1 MASILVVDDSAVDRK
16 VIGALL
22 QKGSAHAIA
31 FASDGAEAL
40 SHVGRAMPDLIVT
53 DLMMPKMDGLQLVR
67 AIRVQYPSVPVILTT
82 AHGSELLAVEA
93 LKNGAAGYVPKAHLA
108 ERLLETVEEVL
119 ALAKAD
125 RDYEKMVNCLSR
137 TDFTFFLEMA
147 NDLALIPPFIKLVEQ
162 TVASVRLCDFN
173 GQLRIGV
180 ALREALK
187 NAMIRGNLEIC
198 REAAE
203 AARTQGVDLA
213 EQRRKSPPYRDRRVF
228 IDVNVSTKEARFV
241 IRDEGPGFDVAT
253 LPDLAESTTGK
264 GQGGRGL
271 ALMFTF
277 MDKVAFNDTGNEVTL
292 IKRRENIPKY
302 RGPGS

>member
-16 VIGALL
+16 LIGALL
-22 QKGSAHAIA
+22 QKGSAHSVQ

-40 SHVGRAMPDLIVT
+40 GHVGHAMPDLIVT

-67 AIRVQYPSVPVILTT
+67 AIRVQHPGVPVILTT

-125 RDYEKMVNCLSR
+125 RDYEKMVSCLSR

-198 REAAE
+198 REVME
-203 AARTQGVDLA
+203 AARAQGVDLID
-213 EQRRKSPPYRDRRVF
+213 ERRKSPPYRDRRVY
-228 IDVNVSTKEARFV
+228 IDVNISTKEARFV
-241 IRDEGPGFDVAT
+241 IRDEGSGFDVTT

-271 ALMFTF
+271 ALMLTF
-277 MDKVAFNDTGNEVTL
+277 MDKVTFNDTGNEVTL

-302 RGPGS
+302 KGSGV

>member
-22 QKGSAHAIA
+22 QKGSAYSVQ

-40 SHVGRAMPDLIVT
+40 GHVGHAMPDLIVT

-67 AIRVQYPSVPVILTT
+67 AIRVQHPGVPVILTT

-125 RDYEKMVNCLSR
+125 RDYEKMVSCLSR

-147 NDLALIPPFIKLVEQ
+147 NDLALIPPFIKLIEQ

-187 NAMIRGNLEIC
+187 NAIIRGNLEIC
-198 REAAE
+198 REAME
-203 AARTQGVDLA
+203 AARAQGVDLID
-213 EQRRKSPPYRDRRVF
+213 ERRKSPPYRDRRVY
-228 IDVNVSTKEARFV
+228 IDVNITTKEARFV
-241 IRDEGPGFDVAT
+241 IRDEGSGFDVAT

-271 ALMFTF
+271 ALMLTF
-277 MDKVAFNDTGNEVTL
+277 MDKVTFNDTGNEVTL

-302 RGPGS
+302 KGSGV